1 MRLTTSKVL
10 IMRTILALHYRWLEL
25 HNSII
30 YYLFSIKTWHILSLL
45 TFSGYLSKRKE
56 KKRKEKKREQRK
68 KEKSSKAQAL
78 ACLMSIA
85 LSFVFALCY

>member
-1 MRLTTSKVL
+1 VATCPK
-10 IMRTILALHYRWLEL
+10 E
-25 HNSII
+25 
-30 YYLFSIKTWHILSLL
+30 K
-45 TFSGYLSKRKE
+45 KRKE
-56 KKRKEKKREQRK
+56 KKRKEKRRK